1 MTVRDSNKLIK
12 LIHLEPMEWET
23 AELSHPGSHSA
34 VNLEMNTKVVNWKD
48 YSQQTAEA
56 ACALAAST
64 LEEKRSDIKEEI
76 SDSIFTN
83 VFFSTATKTTSSL
96 THQRPVTITYSRPRK
111 NILTVSDKLFGKAD
125 KHKSKVQQ
133 PAPVEAD
140 VPGDE
145 EIRELSK
152 QLVEQIVQCNGRASE
167 EERTVQCNG
176 KVTAEERSKDELK
189 KNVTN
194 CGDNG
199 KVR

>member
-1 MTVRDSNKLIK
+1 M
-12 LIHLEPMEWET
+12 
-23 AELSHPGSHSA
+23 SHPGSHSA

-56 ACALAAST
+56 ASVLAAST
-64 LEEKRSDIKEEI
+64 SLEEKRSDIKEEI

-133 PAPVEAD
+133 PVPPAAD

-145 EIRELSK
+145 EIRVLSK

-167 EERTVQCNG
+167 EERTVQFNG
-176 KVTAEERSKDELK
+176 KVSEEERSKVEVK

-194 CGDNG
+194 GDNG